1 MSLKL
6 NYQLMKPGEVNDTLD
21 RMAGQILEANNGR
34 PVVLI
39 GIQRRGVP
47 MARRIAI
54 RMAQRTQREPQIGT
68 LDINLYRD
76 DLTRVSS
83 QPVVQ
88 KTEVPPDIDD
98 RDIVLVDDVLYTGRT
113 IRAALDALCDFGR
126 MRTIQLAVLIDRGH
140 RELPIEANF
149 IGKKITTKDNEV
161 VEVRLTEID
170 GEDAVHAGYDRD
182 ARHQVHAIRHWLG
195 PAVDRTD
202 HPVRGPEGHLQVV
215 HRKEIP
221 AVRATWI
228 VGAGR
233 PGLRH
238 RPSQLRKSVS

>member
-6 NYQLMKPGEVNDTLD
+6 NYQLMKAEEVHATLD
-21 RMAGQILEANNGR
+21 RLADQILEANNGR

-47 MARRIAI
+47 MARRMATRIAEK
-54 RMAQRTQREPQIGT
+54 TQREPQIGT

-76 DLTRVSS
+76 ELTRVAS

-88 KTEVPPDIDD
+88 KTEVPPHIDD
-98 RDIVLVDDVLYTGRT
+98 RDVVLVDDVLYTGLT

-149 IGKKITTKDNEV
+149 TGKKIPTKDNEV
-161 VEVRLTEID
+161 VEVKLKEID
-170 GEDAVHAGYDRD
+170 GEDAIYVMEK
-182 ARHQVHAIRHWLG
+182 I
-195 PAVDRTD
+195 
-202 HPVRGPEGHLQVV
+202 
-215 HRKEIP
+215 
-221 AVRATWI
+221 
-228 VGAGR
+228 
-233 PGLRH
+233 
-238 RPSQLRKSVS
+238 

>member
-1 MSLKL
+1 MPLKL
-6 NYQLMKPGEVNDTLD
+6 NYQLMKAEDVGNTLD
-21 RMAGQILEANNGR
+21 RMAGQILEANEGR

-54 RMAQRTQREPQIGT
+54 RMAERTQREPQIGT

-76 DLTRVSS
+76 DLTHVSS

-88 KTEVPPDIDD
+88 KTEVPPNIDD
-98 RDIVLVDDVLYTGRT
+98 HDVVLVDDVLYTGRT

-149 IGKKITTKDNEV
+149 VGKKIGTKDNEV
-161 VEVRLTEID
+161 VEVRLVEID
-170 GEDAVHAGYDRD
+170 GEDAIYVMEK
-182 ARHQVHAIRHWLG
+182 V
-195 PAVDRTD
+195 
-202 HPVRGPEGHLQVV
+202 
-215 HRKEIP
+215 
-221 AVRATWI
+221 
-228 VGAGR
+228 
-233 PGLRH
+233 
-238 RPSQLRKSVS
+238 

>member
-6 NYQLMKPGEVNDTLD
+6 NYQLMNAEELYATLD
-21 RMAGQILEANNGR
+21 RLADQILVANNGR

-47 MARRIAI
+47 MARRMAL
-54 RMAQRTQREPQIGT
+54 RMAQKTQREPQIGT

-76 DLTRVSS
+76 DLTRVAS

-88 KTEVPPDIDD
+88 KTEVPPNIDD
-98 RDIVLVDDVLYTGRT
+98 RDVVLVDDVLYTGRT

-149 IGKKITTKDNEV
+149 TGKKIATKDNEV
-161 VEVRLTEID
+161 VEVKLNEID
-170 GEDAVHAGYDRD
+170 GEDAIYVMEK
-182 ARHQVHAIRHWLG
+182 I
-195 PAVDRTD
+195 
-202 HPVRGPEGHLQVV
+202 
-215 HRKEIP
+215 
-221 AVRATWI
+221 
-228 VGAGR
+228 
-233 PGLRH
+233 
-238 RPSQLRKSVS
+238 

>member
-6 NYQLMKPGEVNDTLD
+6 SYQLMKTHEVNATLD
-21 RMAGQILEANNGR
+21 RMAMEILEANNGR

-47 MARRIAI
+47 MARRIAGQ
-54 RMAQRTQREPQIGT
+54 MAEKMRRETQIGT

-76 DLTRVSS
+76 DLTRVAS

-88 KTEVPPDIDD
+88 RTEVPPHIDD
-98 RDIVLVDDVLYTGRT
+98 RDVVLVDDVLYTGRT

-126 MRTIQLAVLIDRGH
+126 MRTIQLAVMIDREH

-161 VEVRLTEID
+161 VEVKLKEID
-170 GEDAVHAGYDRD
+170 GEDAIYVM
-182 ARHQVHAIRHWLG
+182 
-195 PAVDRTD
+195 
-202 HPVRGPEGHLQVV
+202 E
-215 HRKEIP
+215 KM
-221 AVRATWI
+221 
-228 VGAGR
+228 
-233 PGLRH
+233 
-238 RPSQLRKSVS
+238 

>member
-6 NYQLMKPGEVNDTLD
+6 NYQLMKAEEVHATLD
-21 RMAGQILEANNGR
+21 RLADQILEANNGR

-47 MARRIAI
+47 MARRMAN
-54 RMAQRTQREPQIGT
+54 RMAEKSQPETQIGT

-76 DLTRVSS
+76 DLTRVAS

-98 RDIVLVDDVLYTGRT
+98 HDVVLVDDVLYTGRT

-149 IGKKITTKDNEV
+149 TGKKIPTKDNEV
-161 VEVRLTEID
+161 VEVKLKEID
-170 GEDAVHAGYDRD
+170 GEDAIYVMEK
-182 ARHQVHAIRHWLG
+182 I
-195 PAVDRTD
+195 
-202 HPVRGPEGHLQVV
+202 
-215 HRKEIP
+215 
-221 AVRATWI
+221 
-228 VGAGR
+228 
-233 PGLRH
+233 
-238 RPSQLRKSVS
+238 

>member
-6 NYQLMKPGEVNDTLD
+6 NYQLMKAEEVHATLD
-21 RMAGQILEANNGR
+21 RMADQILEANNGR

-47 MARRIAI
+47 MARRMAVRIA
-54 RMAQRTQREPQIGT
+54 RKTQREPKIGT

-76 DLTRVSS
+76 DLTRVAS

-88 KTEVPPDIDD
+88 KTEVPPNIDD
-98 RDIVLVDDVLYTGRT
+98 HDVVLVDDVLYTGRT

-149 IGKKITTKDNEV
+149 TGKKIPTKDNEV
-161 VEVRLTEID
+161 VEVKLQEID
-170 GEDAVHAGYDRD
+170 GEDAIYVMEK
-182 ARHQVHAIRHWLG
+182 I
-195 PAVDRTD
+195 
-202 HPVRGPEGHLQVV
+202 
-215 HRKEIP
+215 
-221 AVRATWI
+221 
-228 VGAGR
+228 
-233 PGLRH
+233 
-238 RPSQLRKSVS
+238 

>member
-6 NYQLMKPGEVNDTLD
+6 NYQLMKPEEVRATIDGMAEEVLKTND
-21 RMAGQILEANNGR
+21 GR

-47 MARRIAI
+47 MAQRMAI
-54 RMAQRTQREPQIGT
+54 RMAEKTNREPQIGT

-76 DLTRVSS
+76 DLTRVAF
-83 QPVVQ
+83 QPVVR

-98 RDIVLVDDVLYTGRT
+98 KDIILVDDVLYTGRT

-149 IGKKITTKDNEV
+149 VGKKITTKDNEV
-161 VEVRLTEID
+161 VEVKLTEID
-170 GEDAVHAGYDRD
+170 GEDAIYVMEK
-182 ARHQVHAIRHWLG
+182 
-195 PAVDRTD
+195 T
-202 HPVRGPEGHLQVV
+202 
-215 HRKEIP
+215 
-221 AVRATWI
+221 
-228 VGAGR
+228 
-233 PGLRH
+233 
-238 RPSQLRKSVS
+238 